1 MTNEKNNNKEQGQNA
16 DNQSSGKQMIQIR
29 RNGDTLPPKPVIASK
44 QKRENTLQKEKQS
57 SKKTDQNDQVK
68 PDKKSKNDSSI
79 NKDDK
84 NGKNDEIS
92 TSLDQIKT
100 RLKDEVGYEISFDI
114 VVREMTI
121 GDKPIILFY
130 MNGLVNSELLTDVLN
145 RLTYV
150 DKEELGE
157 RTYYDFLKRYIP
169 SNQASKEESWN
180 SMLTAVLSGAA
191 ALFIEGEQAA
201 IIVDAKE
208 FPCRSLEEPSLEKVV
223 RGSRDGFNESLMINI
238 TLVRRRIRDPQLRYE
253 LIRVGERT
261 QTDVCIAYL
270 DDIVDK
276 EMLEAYKSKVKGVC
290 LDGLPLADKQ
300 LEEATVNRGW
310 NPFPLVRYSE
320 RPDTVSEH
328 LLEGS
333 MAVFVDT
340 SPSVMLLPTTYTDL
354 IQHAEEARQTPFIGT
369 YLRWVRFFGIL
380 ASLIMLPLWLL
391 FVTHPEFK
399 PAMLEFLG
407 PEKEG
412 KIPLILQFLIAELGI
427 DLMRMASVHTP
438 SSLATAMSLVAAIL
452 IGDIAVKTGL
462 FNNEVILYMSVSAV
476 GMFATPSYELGLA
489 NRIVRLVLLIAV
501 GLFGATGFIVAIT
514 VILLFLVGA
523 RSLNRPYMWPFIP
536 FDFKAVLSIIVRKP
550 VLLSRK
556 RPKILRTQQRDKMP
570 EANS

>member
-1 MTNEKNNNKEQGQNA
+1 MTNEKHNNKEQSRHA
-16 DNQSSGKQMIQIR
+16 DHQSSGKRAIQIR
-29 RNGDTLPPKPVIASK
+29 RNGESLPSMLVDDRI
-44 QKRENTLQKEKQS
+44 
-57 SKKTDQNDQVK
+57 K

-79 NKDDK
+79 NYDDK
-84 NGKNDEIS
+84 KGKRDEIS
-92 TSLDQIKT
+92 TSLDQIKA
-100 RLKDEVGYEISFDI
+100 RLKDEVGFEISFDI
-114 VVREMTI
+114 VLREMTI

-130 MNGLVNSELLTDVLN
+130 MNGLVNSELLTDMLN

-150 DKEELGE
+150 DKEELGD
-157 RTYYDFLKRYIP
+157 RTYFEFLKRYVP
-169 SNQASKEESWN
+169 SSQASKEESWN
-180 SMLTAVLSGAA
+180 SMLTAVLSGAS
-191 ALFIEGEQAA
+191 ALFIEGERAA
-201 IIVDAKE
+201 IIVDAKN
-208 FPCRSLEEPSLEKVV
+208 FPDRGLEEPSLEKVV
-223 RGSRDGFNESLMINI
+223 RGSRDGFNESLMTNI
-238 TLVRRRIRDPQLRYE
+238 SLVRRRIRDPQLRYE

-261 QTDVCIAYL
+261 QTDVCIAYI
-270 DDIVDK
+270 DDIIDK
-276 EMLEAYKSKVKGVC
+276 DMLDAYKSKVKGVC

-320 RPDTVSEH
+320 RPDTVSAH

-340 SPSVMLLPTTYTDL
+340 SPSVMILPATYTDL

-391 FVTHPEFK
+391 FVIHPEFK

-412 KIPLILQFLIAELGI
+412 KIPLIVQFLIAELGI

-489 NRIVRLVLLIAV
+489 NRIVRLLLLIAV
-501 GLFGATGFIVAIT
+501 ALFGATGFIVAIT
-514 VILLFLVGA
+514 VILLLLIGE

-536 FDFKAVLSIIVRKP
+536 FDFKATLALFVRKP
-550 VLLSRK
+550 VLLNRK
-556 RPKILRTQQRDKMP
+556 RPKILRAQQRDKMP
-570 EANS
+570 ETNS